1 MLNLNEILQLPFT
14 TMNCK
19 TLLSVKM
26 EKSKGKHL
34 NLCMKIYKTN
44 SDESSTSAAPTPALC
59 SRISVQAPFGEGSSR
74 LHQVFSLLPNRWS
87 HLQRPIGPGKEIGS
101 CTSTGK
107 AADGNVKNIPRE
119 RQHPL
124 QHRIVE
130 RSTALHS
137 LPSATCSGHW
147 KKGKAFPKWEQQ
159 GEAAK
164 LCSELGCT
172 HGKQRTEP
180 CSRRSWCA
188 SGPSELWS
196 NSTFWSHLHLTS
208 LQTRNSCSWWN

>member
-59 SRISVQAPFGEGSSR
+59 SRISVQSPFGEGSSR

-137 LPSATCSGHW
+137 LPQPPAQAIE
-147 KKGKAFPKWEQQ
+147 KKEKP
-159 GEAAK
+159 
-164 LCSELGCT
+164 S
-172 HGKQRTEP
+172 
-180 CSRRSWCA
+180 
-188 SGPSELWS
+188 PSESSRERLQSCAQSSAAHTAS
-196 NSTFWSHLHLTS
+196 NALSRAAGGRDA
-208 LQTRNSCSWWN
+208 LQDHQNCDPTAPFEVTYI